1 MVMEATRHKVLF
13 LGPCEAGKSTLAN
26 VLAENTDSAGEVYR
40 PTQGV
45 RILEFEGDVQ
55 SVGQHVT
62 IELWDASGDTKF
74 AKCWPAVKQEA
85 VGCVLVYNPEK
96 PGDAE
101 EVEKWLQWFPKSMS
115 MSGTQVLVVQSLS
128 KPDAS
133 WNTPLPPKLSHLN
146 AVTVGVEDLVS
157 IRAAFDKYLDRVLQF
172 VMDKQR
178 QDEEEVMQ
186 G

>member
-1 MVMEATRHKVLF
+1 M
-13 LGPCEAGKSTLAN
+13 EAGKSTLAN
-26 VLAENTDSAGEVYR
+26 VLAENTDTAAEIYR

-62 IELWDASGDTKF
+62 IELWDVSGDTKY
-74 AKCWPAVKQEA
+74 AKCWPAIKQDA
-85 VGCVLVYNPEK
+85 VGCVLVYNPERQ
-96 PGDAE
+96 GDVE
-101 EVEKWLQWFPKSMS
+101 EVEKWFQWFPKTMNLSN
-115 MSGTQVLVVQSLS
+115 TQILVIQSLN
-128 KPDAS
+128 KPDS
-133 WNTPLPPKLSHLN
+133 TWKHPLPAKLQQLN
-146 AVTVGVEDLVS
+146 SVAVGVDDLVYVRTS
-157 IRAAFDKYLDRVLQF
+157 FDKYLDQILQS